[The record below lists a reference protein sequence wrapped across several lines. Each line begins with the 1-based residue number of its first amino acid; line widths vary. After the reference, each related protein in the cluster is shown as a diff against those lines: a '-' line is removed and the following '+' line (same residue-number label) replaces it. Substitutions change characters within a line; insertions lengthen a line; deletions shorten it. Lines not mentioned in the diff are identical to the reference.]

1 MWILCDDRKLKQRVK
16 QHCYKSA
23 PRAMRRLYQEMPQHI
38 QRLRRMRGY
47 PTKY

>member
-1 MWILCDDRKLKQRVK
+1 MEQLKQCVE

-23 PRAMRRLYQEMPQHI
+23 PRAMLRLYQEMPQHI
-38 QRLRRMRGY
+38 CRLRRMRDY